1 MSTRTGPL
9 DPVKLYKIFRS
20 LLDQRLT
27 GHLVLTRAQIVK
39 RVRIHQ
45 GLPVRVVSNAR
56 RESAVAALQ
65 EQGFLAAS
73 DVERLQQ
80 HREQARTTQEEALL
94 KLGFLDRAQLRS
106 LEARLARRRLLEVFT
121 WREGEYTFTP
131 AEFRLEPEDEAIDLV
146 PLLVEAAGRV
156 ASDVDCLAFC
166 EQFRP
171 QIIRLTPWADGYAGA
186 FDALFGTPNLRHS
199 LARPSAFDELVSQLR
214 DPERVAR
221 QVFTLVM
228 SGLASYQRAEAP
240 LPPPRPPV
248 PVRSAPVETPVPLRG
263 TAVGT
268 AGTPLPTTA
277 ATPAPRPAAPVP
289 RATSAPGPRHDA
301 PPNPSAPPT
310 KLGPPSAPR
319 PTQAPKAMDEKARQ
333 GLAEVERIHAAMKRQ
348 THYELLGV
356 PKGAD
361 VPAVRTQFRSL
372 ARTFH
377 VDRYTRYGLPAETIK
392 LVQEVFMAINRA
404 HDVLTDAE
412 KRREYDA
419 QLELAARGQR
429 IGPSAGGT
437 DMGAIFRSETLVRD
451 GVMLLRNGN
460 AAAAK
465 PKFEEALE
473 ASPGDVVGRAGLA
486 FAEFLLHFGGGALQE
501 ADKARVRLEEIV
513 ADQPARDEPYLYLG
527 RVHRARGDTNKAM
540 TFFKRALDVNPRC
553 AEAASELRHLQ
564 RKAETPQDKSPG
576 GLFGRKKA

>member
-39 RVRIHQ
+39 RVRVHQ

-56 RESAVAALQ
+56 RESAVVALQ
-65 EQGFLAAS
+65 EQGFLTAA
-73 DVERLQQ
+73 DVDRVQQ
-80 HREQARTTQEEALL
+80 HREQARSTPEEALL
-94 KLGFLDRAQLRS
+94 KLGFLDRAQLNA

-131 AEFRLEPEDEAIDLV
+131 ADFRLEQEDEAIDLV

-156 ASDVDCLAFC
+156 ASDADCVAFC

-171 QIIRLTPWADGYAGA
+171 QIIRLTPWADAYGA
-186 FDALFGTPNLRHS
+186 AVDTLFGTPNLRHS
-199 LARPSAFDELVSQLR
+199 LARPSAFDELVAQLR

-221 QVFTLVM
+221 QVFTLVI
-228 SGLASYQRAEAP
+228 SGLAMYQRVEQGVTTSR
-240 LPPPRPPV
+240 PPPVRPA
-248 PVRSAPVETPVPLRG
+248 SEATPVPLRG
-263 TAVGT
+263 AAV
-268 AGTPLPTTA
+268 A
-277 ATPAPRPAAPVP
+277 ATPTPRPSPASAPARPVAPVRAPTPSASPVSATRGAIPETQAAPRPS
-289 RATSAPGPRHDA
+289 R
-301 PPNPSAPPT
+301 
-310 KLGPPSAPR
+310 
-319 PTQAPKAMDEKARQ
+319 APKAMDEKARQ
-333 GLAEVERIHAAMKRQ
+333 GLADVERIHAAMKRQ

-361 VPAVRTQFRSL
+361 VPSVRAQFRGL

-377 VDRYTRYGLPAETIK
+377 VDRFTRYGLPPETIK
-392 LVQEVFMAINRA
+392 VVQEVFMAINRA

-429 IGPSAGGT
+429 VGPSAGAP

-451 GVMLLRNGN
+451 AVMLLRNGN
-460 AAAAK
+460 AAAAR

-473 ASPGDVVGRAGLA
+473 ASPGDVVARAGHA
-486 FAEFLLHFGGGALQE
+486 FSEFLLFHAGGALQE
-501 ADKARVRLEEIV
+501 ADKARGRLEEIV

-527 RVHRARGDTNKAM
+527 RVHRTRGDLNKAM
-540 TFFKRALDVNPRC
+540 ALFKRALDVNPRC